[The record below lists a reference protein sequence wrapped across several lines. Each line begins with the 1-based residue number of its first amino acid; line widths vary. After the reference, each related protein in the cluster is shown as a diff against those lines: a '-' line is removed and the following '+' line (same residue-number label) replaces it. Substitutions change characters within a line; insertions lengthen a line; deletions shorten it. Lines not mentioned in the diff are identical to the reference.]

1 MSFQTFLNLSEMKQN
16 EIIKIGLSEFATK
29 PYNEA
34 NTDAITKACGI
45 SKGIIFHYF
54 KSKKNFYL
62 YILENC
68 IKKVDL
74 PIKAIM
80 VTGFY
85 EVIFNSMDEKME
97 IFWKY
102 PLEVQFINMAAK
114 ENNSQIKEEKNKI
127 LMCYM
132 AQAQKDTLSTF
143 KQALEFLKLKSHVD
157 KEKILKA
164 ISLYVNAII
173 MRYLEM
179 YKDKPQDFFKNR
191 AVIKIEIKEYI
202 DFMLHGIAEE

>member
-16 EIIKIGLSEFATK
+16 EIIKNGLSEFATK

-34 NTDAITKACGI
+34 NTDVITKACGI
-45 SKGIIFHYF
+45 SKGILFHYF

-62 YILENC
+62 YILEHC
-68 IKKVDL
+68 IKKVAQ
-74 PIKAIM
+74 PIKAVM
-80 VTGFY
+80 LTSFY
-85 EVIFNSMDEKME
+85 EAIFNSMDKKME
-97 IFWKY
+97 IFRKY
-102 PLEVQFINMAAK
+102 PVEVQFINMAAK
-114 ENNSQIKEEKNKI
+114 ENNAQIKEEKNKI

-143 KQALEFLKLKSHVD
+143 KQALEFLQLKSQVD

-179 YKDKPQDFFKNR
+179 YKDSPQAFFENR
-191 AVIKIEIKEYI
+191 AAIKTEIKEYI
-202 DFMLHGIAEE
+202 DFILHGIEEE